1 MKLMRIQEM
10 EEYIL
15 KHGATSLDELCE
27 VFNVSKNTVRRD
39 INKLAEKGVIKKVYG
54 GVTSAEK
61 SVLVLLKTA
70 PFSIRMK
77 KSKSP
82 AMRHDLSRITIL
94 CLLIPARRPNRC
106 WRRLIPIRM

>member
-39 INKLAEKGVIKKVYG
+39 INKLAEKGLSKGIRRRDVSRKIC
-54 GVTSAEK
+54 AR
-61 SVLVLLKTA
+61 
-70 PFSIRMK
+70 PF
-77 KSKSP
+77 
-82 AMRHDLSRITIL
+82 
-94 CLLIPARRPNRC
+94 
-106 WRRLIPIRM
+106 